1 MNSSKIFPLFRSA
14 RRAFTLIELL
24 VVIAII
30 AILAAMLLPALAR
43 AKDRALAISCLSNTK
58 QMGIAMNLYA
68 GDDSDIWP
76 SVFPWCSGGGT
87 AYQNNSQ
94 ANVGQAYNTTGDVI
108 GSEWL
113 EQNAYNGLCEPNTVA
128 PMLASYVPNNLI
140 WVCPKRR
147 RGLDYVKN
155 GVYVGPLD
163 PSKTGYLSY
172 GFNEIAIFSQ
182 VQSDGTMD
190 STHPS
195 MQAQFKPTTLPQPS
209 DVVALQDASGSV
221 DPTSLDGGAA
231 WQDTV
236 WAATTWNNAGANQ
249 MPTAT
254 DNIRI
259 STAYAKHFSCVNV
272 LYADTHAAPSKPSQ
286 LYYYQWYA
294 YFGSATTNF
303 LDSGSGINRPSSTS
317 AIAPP
322 AWDSLEWSAQ
332 QE

>member
-1 MNSSKIFPLFRSA
+1 MKNPLRNFSPRQ
-14 RRAFTLIELL
+14 RQAFTLIELL

-30 AILAAMLLPALAR
+30 AILAAMLLPALAK

-58 QMGIAMNLYA
+58 QMGVAMNVYA
-68 GDDSDIWP
+68 GDNSDVWP
-76 SVFPWCSGGGT
+76 AVFPWWSGGNC
-87 AYQNNSQ
+87 YQNNSL
-94 ANVGQAYNTTGDVI
+94 ANIGQAYNMTGDQI
-108 GSEWL
+108 GNEWL
-113 EQNAYNGLCEPNTVA
+113 AKNSYNGLCEPNTVA
-128 PMLASYVPNNLI
+128 PMLANYLPNNMI
-140 WVCPKRR
+140 WVCPKRK
-147 RGLDYVKN
+147 RGIDYIKS
-155 GVYVGPLD
+155 GAYVGGTLD

-190 STHPS
+190 TSNPS
-195 MQAQFKPTTLPQPS
+195 GQALFKPTTLPQPS
-209 DVVALQDASGSV
+209 DVVALQDASGAV
-221 DPTSLDGGAA
+221 DPTSPFGGAA

-236 WAATTWNNAGANQ
+236 WAAWTWNNAGGNPD
-249 MPTAT
+249 PTAT

-259 STAYAKHFSCVNV
+259 SSAYAKHSGRVNV

-303 LDSGSGINRPSSTS
+303 LDSGSQHPSSTS

-322 AWDSLEWSAQ
+322 SWDTLEWSGQ